1 MAAEALTA
9 AAIVM
14 AEVAAETLAVA
25 VAVAAVRVRLVA
37 EVIQAV
43 VPGNTLALLLMVT
56 AC

>member
-25 VAVAAVRVRLVA
+25 SVRVRLVA

-43 VPGNTLALLLMVT
+43 VPVADSGASQLSA
-56 AC
+56 